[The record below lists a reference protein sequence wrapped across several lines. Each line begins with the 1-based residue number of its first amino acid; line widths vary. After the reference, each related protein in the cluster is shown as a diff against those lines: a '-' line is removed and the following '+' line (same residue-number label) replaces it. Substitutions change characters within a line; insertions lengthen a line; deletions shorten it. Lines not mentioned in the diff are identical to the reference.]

1 MIKEEARSDTGNI
14 NCKEIVSLKNLP
26 HLVIKSQQAKVD
38 TRNIADVFARPHDKV
53 VLTIRSLISDNT
65 ISPAEFSESDFTVR
79 GKKYPCIELNK
90 GGFLK
95 AMPFIGG
102 RKSREG
108 QKVLV
113 DEFMLMEKLLAK
125 QSKERE
131 TIAFQL
137 MRSEG
142 KDVRRM
148 LTDTVSQFIN
158 YAKDNGSQSAD
169 RYYSIITQLI
179 YKSFLLIT
187 PNACEIRE
195 ILTALQLSQLQTLEL
210 MAANLLE
217 KGMNNKQAY
226 KTIYKDLK
234 REVSSYVSNKS
245 PVLNG

>member
-14 NCKEIVSLKNLP
+14 ESNEIVSLKNLP
-26 HLVIKSQQAKVD
+26 HLVIRSQQAKVD
-38 TRNIADVFARPHDKV
+38 TRNIADVFGRPHDKV
-53 VLTIRSLISDNT
+53 VQTIRSLISDDT
-65 ISPAEFSESDFTVR
+65 ISPAEFSESVFTTR
-79 GKKYPCIELNK
+79 GKNYPCIELNK
-90 GGFLK
+90 AGFLK

-108 QKVLV
+108 QKILV
-113 DEFMLMEKLLAK
+113 DEFMLMENLLAK

-148 LTDTVSQFIN
+148 LTDKVSEFIL
-158 YAKDNGSQSAD
+158 YAKDNGSQSAE

-195 ILTALQLSQLQTLEL
+195 ILTAVQLSQLQTLEL
-210 MAANLLE
+210 MAANILE
-217 KGMNNKQAY
+217 KGMSGEQAY
-226 KTIYKDLK
+226 KAIYRDLK
-234 REVSSYVSNKS
+234 KELSKSVSNKS
-245 PVLNG
+245 PILNS